1 MILALATLSL
11 CHSFWLNSKVDIS
24 GSLLQEGSSYAS
36 VNGQYLRD
44 DFRVSVLIPSLKTM
58 RENIEANRERDPLVD
73 LILFI
78 VIIGLMIAVL
88 GVFLFFKNKSD
99 RYS

>member
-1 MILALATLSL
+1 MLPSM
-11 CHSFWLNSKVDIS
+11 
-24 GSLLQEGSSYAS
+24 G
-36 VNGQYLRD
+36 RD

-58 RENIEANRERDPLVD
+58 RENIEANRERDLLVD

-78 VIIGLMIAVL
+78 VIIGLMIALL
-88 GVFLFFKNKSD
+88 GVFLFFKKKINGMIKSD